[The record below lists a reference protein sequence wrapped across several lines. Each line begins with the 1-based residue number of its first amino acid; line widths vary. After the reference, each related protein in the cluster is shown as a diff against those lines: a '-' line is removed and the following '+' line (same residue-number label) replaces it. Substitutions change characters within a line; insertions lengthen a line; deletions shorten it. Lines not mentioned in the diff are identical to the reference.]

1 MARKYS
7 TLRTRFVK
15 NKSIATTNKVITQ
28 PDFTAPVAYI
38 NPPKAPRQACIS
50 IKPPPDVAVSGLSVS
65 TLLNDTLPTTL
76 ETLRSHINYLLRL
89 PLPVAEK
96 NRLRL
101 KYWAMERRLEAVG
114 LLLDCMQDEGAG
126 EVEIKFGEDGAG
138 AFLDPS
144 CFDFSEFDL
153 SEFDLSS
160 VYLSLFD

>member
-15 NKSIATTNKVITQ
+15 NKSIATTNKVKTP

-38 NPPKAPRQACIS
+38 NPPKAPYQACIS

-76 ETLRSHINYLLRL
+76 ETLRSHVNYLLRL

-101 KYWAMERRLEAVG
+101 KYWAMQRRLEAVG
-114 LLLDCMQDEGAG
+114 LLLDCMCDEGAG
-126 EVEIKFGEDGAG
+126 EVEIKFGDNETGE
-138 AFLDPS
+138 FLDPS
-144 CFDFSEFDL
+144 CFDL

-160 VYLSLFD
+160 VYLCMFD

>member
-7 TLRTRFVK
+7 TLRACFVK
-15 NKSIATTNKVITQ
+15 NKTVATTNKVKTP

-38 NPPKAPRQACIS
+38 NPPKAPHQACIS
-50 IKPPPDVAVSGLSVS
+50 IKPPPDVTVSGLSVS

-76 ETLRSHINYLLRL
+76 ETLRSHVNYLLRL

-101 KYWAMERRLEAVG
+101 KYWAMQRRLEAVR
-114 LLLDCMQDEGAG
+114 LLLDCMLDEGPE
-126 EVEIKFGEDGAG
+126 EVEIKFSETGSASVV
-138 AFLDPS
+138 DPS
-144 CFDFSEFDL
+144 CFDFSEFNL
-153 SEFDLSS
+153 AEFDLSS